1 MIEKSTGRAGGGIA
15 LMLTS
20 SASNQVGAA
29 IGALAFPLIGPVGVV
44 AVRQF
49 MLVLVLVP
57 TVRPKLR
64 SMTRQ
69 QWWPVLGLALVFSVM
84 NLSVYA
90 AIERIGL
97 GLAITLEFLGPL
109 AVAIIASRRGRDLAA
124 ALVAGIGVVLLTRPG
139 ASTDVLGVALALLA
153 AASWA
158 CYILLNQSVGRHL
171 PGLQGTAA
179 ASLVTAAAWMPV
191 AIIWFSIHPPS
202 LMAILL
208 AAACGVL
215 ASVVPYV
222 VDVLALRRVSAQV
235 FSMFTSVNPLWAA
248 VAGFVVLGQALGV
261 WDWIGIGLI
270 VASNVVVS
278 IRSRSRRVLVV
289 A

>member
-1 MIEKSTGRAGGGIA
+1 MEEKVTSRSGVGVA

-20 SASNQVGAA
+20 SASNQAGAA
-29 IGALAFPLIGPVGVV
+29 IGALAFPAIGPVGVV
-44 AVRQF
+44 AIRQ
-49 MLVLVLVP
+49 MILALVLAP

-64 SMTRQ
+64 TMNQQ

-109 AVAIIASRRGRDLAA
+109 AVAIIASRRGRDIAA
-124 ALVAGIGVVLLTRPG
+124 AIVAGIGVVLLTRPG
-139 ASTDVLGVALALLA
+139 ATTDILGVALALLA

-158 CYILLNQSVGRHL
+158 CYILLNRTLGQRL

-191 AIIWFSIHPPS
+191 AIIWFSIHPPTP
-202 LMAILL
+202 MAILL
-208 AAACGVL
+208 AAACGLL
-215 ASVVPYV
+215 ASVVPYA

-235 FSMFTSVNPLWAA
+235 FSMFTSINPLWAA
-248 VAGFVVLGQALGV
+248 IAGLVVLGQVLGP
-261 WDWIGIGLI
+261 WEWAGIGLI
-270 VASNVVVS
+270 VTSNVVVS
-278 IRSRSRRVLVV
+278 LRMRSPRALAVT
-289 A
+289 